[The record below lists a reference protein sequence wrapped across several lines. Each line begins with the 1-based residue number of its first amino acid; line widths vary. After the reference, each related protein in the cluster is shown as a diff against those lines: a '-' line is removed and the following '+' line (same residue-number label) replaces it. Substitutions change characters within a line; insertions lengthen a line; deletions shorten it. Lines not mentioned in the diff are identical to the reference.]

1 MSAEIEKYTDLKTKL
16 YQDLREGTI
25 GQDEYKE
32 LHDRFNRKIAEAR
45 KSREEIESKKTRL
58 NLDPQYFFVVT
69 GAKQV
74 VTDTSFE
81 GDIPENMVFT
91 GYLSDE
97 EIKALMRHCK
107 ASIQPSF
114 YEGFGIP
121 PMEAMSVG
129 ADCIVSNAS
138 SLPEVYKNSVWY
150 IDPHDYDSIDLDK
163 IMAQKKKETK

>member
-69 GAKQV
+69 GA
-74 VTDTSFE
+74 
-81 GDIPENMVFT
+81 
-91 GYLSDE
+91 LSDE